1 MQDNDIITPYL
12 TDSKE
17 LDYSKLWADIGNIR
31 GFNAQKNR
39 EARYLEVTEAYAR
52 YKKDID
58 SNLSEAREYNS
69 SVDRVIHPKAEITGP
84 PDSPCD
90 WITYEKGSK
99 GSNDYIIKAW
109 GRQVTFLEVAQLV
122 VELYKNEDRIYPP
135 PRFKGGSMLLEFLHE
150 CIIEECVSWKILKK
164 YKLVPDF

>member
-1 MQDNDIITPYL
+1 MQDTDIIAPYL

-31 GFNAQKNR
+31 GFQAQKNR
-39 EARYLEVTEAYAR
+39 EVRYLEVTEAYAR
-52 YKKDID
+52 HKNDNK
-58 SNLSEAREYNS
+58 SNLSEAREYNDA
-69 SVDRVIHPKAEITGP
+69 VDGTISPKSTSTGP

-99 GSNDYIIKAW
+99 GENDYIIKAW
-109 GRQVTFLEVAQLV
+109 GRKVTFDEVAQLV

-135 PRFKGGSMLLEFLHE
+135 PRYKGGRMLLEFLHE
-150 CIIEECVSWKILKK
+150 CIIEQGVSWKILKK